1 MDEQNELDAVS
12 EQLEEQSAEGSEGGQ
27 EKEPE
32 FEIPEKY
39 KGKPLK
45 AVFEELEHANKNMG
59 RYANE
64 LGELR
69 KLSDEL
75 IKSQLRPQQ
84 EQPAPKEVDF
94 FENPQEAIRRQIE
107 SNPEVQSAKQYAMQ
121 ARQVQAKQQLQQMHP
136 DYQQVMQD
144 QGFAQW
150 VSKSPVRKHLLQQA
164 DSQYDLMAADEL
176 LSTYKELRGVK
187 APQQQAVLS
196 EPEKAARDKSL
207 SAASVESSGTGESS
221 KKILRRADIL
231 KLMMQPAKYREREQE
246 IALAYAEG
254 RVR

>member
-12 EQLEEQSAEGSEGGQ
+12 EQIEEQSAEGSEGGQ
-27 EKEPE
+27 EKEPD

-45 AVFEELEHANKNMG
+45 QVFEELEHANKSMG

-107 SNPEVQSAKQYAMQ
+107 SNPKVVEAGERAEILRKIVAKAQFD
-121 ARQVQAKQQLQQMHP
+121 RLHP
-136 DYQQVMQD
+136 DS
-144 QGFAQW
+144 GTI
-150 VSKSPVRKHLLQQA
+150 VSDPDFGAWIGKSKIRAELWKKAVDFDVEA
-164 DSQYDLMAADEL
+164 GDEL

-187 APQQQAVLS
+187 AQQQQAVLS

-231 KLMMQPAKYREREQE
+231 KLMMNPAKYREREAE
-246 IALAYAEG
+246 IAQAYSEG

>member
-12 EQLEEQSAEGSEGGQ
+12 EQIEEEQSAASSEGGQ

-45 AVFEELEHANKNMG
+45 QVFEELEHANKSMG

-75 IKSQLRPQQ
+75 IKSQLKPQQ

-107 SNPEVQSAKQYAMQ
+107 SNPKVVEAGERAEILRKIVAKAQFD
-121 ARQVQAKQQLQQMHP
+121 RLHP
-136 DYQQVMQD
+136 DS
-144 QGFAQW
+144 GTI
-150 VSKSPVRKHLLQQA
+150 VSDPDFGAWIGKSKIRAELWQKAVE
-164 DSQYDLMAADEL
+164 YDVEAGNEL

-187 APQQQAVLS
+187 AQQQQAVLS

-207 SAASVESSGTGESS
+207 QSASVESSGTGESS

-231 KLMMQPAKYREREQE
+231 KLMMNPAKYREREAE
-246 IALAYAEG
+246 IAQAYSEG

>member
-12 EQLEEQSAEGSEGGQ
+12 EQIEEEQSAAGSEGGQ

-32 FEIPEKY
+32 FDIPEKY

-45 AVFEELEHANKNMG
+45 QVFEELEHANKSMG

-84 EQPAPKEVDF
+84 EQPEPKEVDF

-107 SNPEVQSAKQYAMQ
+107 TNPEVVAAKQYAIA
-121 ARQVQAKQQLQQMHP
+121 ARQAQAKAEFERRHP
-136 DYQQVMQD
+136 DAMNVVQD
-144 QGFAQW
+144 KDFGEW
-150 VSKSPVRKHLLQQA
+150 IMKSRVRQEMFKKA
-164 DSQYDLMAADEL
+164 NAFDLDTADEL
-176 LSTYKELRGVK
+176 LSTYKELRAIK
-187 APQQQAVLS
+187 APQKEVLS

-207 SAASVESSGTGESS
+207 QSASVETSGTGESS

-231 KLMMQPAKYREREQE
+231 KLMMNPAKYRERQRE
-246 IALAYAEG
+246 IEIAYAEG

>member
-12 EQLEEQSAEGSEGGQ
+12 EQIEEEQSAASSEGGQ

-45 AVFEELEHANKNMG
+45 QVFEELEHANKSMG

-75 IKSQLRPQQ
+75 IKSQLKPQQ

-107 SNPEVQSAKQYAMQ
+107 SNPEVLAAKQYAIQ
-121 ARQVQAKQQLQQMHP
+121 ARQAQAKAEFERRHP
-136 DYQQVMQD
+136 DAMKIVQD
-144 QGFAQW
+144 ADFGDW
-150 VSKSPVRKHLLQQA
+150 ITKSKVRTEMFNRA
-164 DSQYDLMAADEL
+164 NAFDLDTADEL

-187 APQQQAVLS
+187 AQQQQAVLS

-207 SAASVESSGTGESS
+207 QSASVESSGTGESS

-231 KLMMQPAKYREREQE
+231 KLMMNPAKYREREAE
-246 IALAYAEG
+246 IAQAYSEG

>member
-1 MDEQNELDAVS
+1 MDEQNEIDAVS
-12 EQLEEQSAEGSEGGQ
+12 EQIEEEQSAASSEGGQ

-45 AVFEELEHANKNMG
+45 QVFEELEHANKSMG

-75 IKSQLRPQQ
+75 IKSQLKPQQ

-107 SNPEVQSAKQYAMQ
+107 SNPEVLAAKQYAIQ
-121 ARQVQAKQQLQQMHP
+121 AQQAQAKAEFARRHP
-136 DYQQVMQD
+136 DAGAIVQD
-144 QGFAQW
+144 KDFGEW
-150 VSKSPVRKHLLQQA
+150 IMKSKVRTEMFRKA
-164 DSQYDLMAADEL
+164 NAFDLDQADEL

-231 KLMMQPAKYREREQE
+231 KLMMNPAKYREREAE
-246 IALAYAEG
+246 IAQAYSEG

>member
-1 MDEQNELDAVS
+1 MDEQNELETVS
-12 EQLEEQSAEGSEGGQ
+12 EQIEEQSAEGSEGGQ
-27 EKEPE
+27 EKEPD

-45 AVFEELEHANKNMG
+45 QVFEELEHANKSMG

-75 IKSQLRPQQ
+75 IKSHLKPQQ

-107 SNPEVQSAKQYAMQ
+107 SNPKVVEAGERAEILRKIVAKAQFD
-121 ARQVQAKQQLQQMHP
+121 RLHP
-136 DYQQVMQD
+136 DS
-144 QGFAQW
+144 GTI
-150 VSKSPVRKHLLQQA
+150 VSDPNFGAWIGKSKIRAELWQKAV
-164 DSQYDLMAADEL
+164 DYDVEAGNEL
-176 LSTYKELRGVK
+176 LSTYKELRAVK
-187 APQQQAVLS
+187 APQQAVLS

-207 SAASVESSGTGESS
+207 QSASVESSGTGESS

-231 KLMMQPAKYREREQE
+231 KLMMNPAKYREREAE
-246 IALAYAEG
+246 IAQAYSEG

>member
-1 MDEQNELDAVS
+1 MDEQNELETVS
-12 EQLEEQSAEGSEGGQ
+12 EQIEEQSAASNEGGQ
-27 EKEPE
+27 ENEPE

-107 SNPEVQSAKQYAMQ
+107 SNPEVLAAKQYAIQ
-121 ARQVQAKQQLQQMHP
+121 AQQAQAKAEFARRHP
-136 DYQQVMQD
+136 DAGAIVQD
-144 QGFAQW
+144 KDFGEW
-150 VSKSPVRKHLLQQA
+150 ITKSKVRTEMFKKA
-164 DSQYDLMAADEL
+164 NAYDLDTADEL
-176 LSTYKELRGVK
+176 LSTYKELRGVR

-231 KLMMQPAKYREREQE
+231 KLMMNPAKYREREAE
-246 IALAYAEG
+246 IAQAYSEG

>member
-12 EQLEEQSAEGSEGGQ
+12 EQIEEQSAEGSEGGQ

-107 SNPEVQSAKQYAMQ
+107 SNPEVLAAKQYAIQ
-121 ARQVQAKQQLQQMHP
+121 AQQAQAKAEFARRHP
-136 DYQQVMQD
+136 DAGAIVADKDFGEWIMKSKVRTEMFKKANAFDLD
-144 QGFAQW
+144 Q
-150 VSKSPVRKHLLQQA
+150 
-164 DSQYDLMAADEL
+164 ADEL

-187 APQQQAVLS
+187 AQQQQAVLS

-207 SAASVESSGTGESS
+207 QSASVESSGTGESS

-231 KLMMQPAKYREREQE
+231 KLMMNPAKYREREAE
-246 IALAYAEG
+246 IAQAYSEG

>member
-107 SNPEVQSAKQYAMQ
+107 SNPKVVEAGERAEILRKIVAKAQFD
-121 ARQVQAKQQLQQMHP
+121 RLHP
-136 DYQQVMQD
+136 DS
-144 QGFAQW
+144 GAI
-150 VSKSPVRKHLLQQA
+150 VSDPDFGAWIGKSKIRAELWQKAV
-164 DSQYDLMAADEL
+164 DYDVEAGNEL
-176 LSTYKELRGVK
+176 LSTYKELRGVR
-187 APQQQAVLS
+187 ALQQQAVLS

-231 KLMMQPAKYREREQE
+231 KLMMNPAKYREREAE
-246 IALAYAEG
+246 IAQAYSEG

>member
-1 MDEQNELDAVS
+1 MDEQNELETVS
-12 EQLEEQSAEGSEGGQ
+12 EQIEEQSAEGSEGGQ
-27 EKEPE
+27 EKEPD

-45 AVFEELEHANKNMG
+45 QVFEELEHANKSMG

-107 SNPEVQSAKQYAMQ
+107 SNPKVVEAGERAEILRKIVAKAQFD
-121 ARQVQAKQQLQQMHP
+121 RLHP
-136 DYQQVMQD
+136 DS
-144 QGFAQW
+144 GTI
-150 VSKSPVRKHLLQQA
+150 VSDPNFGAWIGKSKIRAELWQKAV
-164 DSQYDLMAADEL
+164 DYDVEAGNEL
-176 LSTYKELRGVK
+176 LSTYKELRAVK
-187 APQQQAVLS
+187 APQQAVLS

-207 SAASVESSGTGESS
+207 QSASVESSGTGESS

-231 KLMMQPAKYREREQE
+231 KLMMNPAKYREREAE
-246 IALAYAEG
+246 IAQAYSEG

>member
-12 EQLEEQSAEGSEGGQ
+12 EQIEEEQSAASSEGGQ

-45 AVFEELEHANKNMG
+45 QVFEELEHANKSMG

-75 IKSQLRPQQ
+75 IKSQLKPQQ

-107 SNPEVQSAKQYAMQ
+107 SNPKVVEAVERAEILRKIVAKAQFD
-121 ARQVQAKQQLQQMHP
+121 RLHP
-136 DYQQVMQD
+136 DSSEVVAEP
-144 QGFAQW
+144 GFGEW
-150 VSKSPVRKHLLQQA
+150 IRKSKIRVDLWQKA
-164 DSQYDLMAADEL
+164 VDYDLEAGNEL

-187 APQQQAVLS
+187 AQQQQAVLS
-196 EPEKAARDKSL
+196 EPEKAARDKSMQ
-207 SAASVESSGTGESS
+207 SASVESSGTGESS

-231 KLMMQPAKYREREQE
+231 KLMMNPAKYREREAE
-246 IALAYAEG
+246 IAQAYSEG

>member
-12 EQLEEQSAEGSEGGQ
+12 EQIEEEQSAASSEGEQ
-27 EKEPE
+27 AKEPE

-45 AVFEELEHANKNMG
+45 QVFEELEHANKNMG

-107 SNPEVQSAKQYAMQ
+107 SNPEVLAAKQYAIQ
-121 ARQVQAKQQLQQMHP
+121 ARQAQAKAEFERRHP
-136 DYQQVMQD
+136 DAVKIVQD
-144 QGFAQW
+144 ADFGDW
-150 VSKSPVRKHLLQQA
+150 ITKSKVRTEMFKKA
-164 DSQYDLMAADEL
+164 NAFDLDTADEL
-176 LSTYKELRGVK
+176 LSTYKELRAVK
-187 APQQQAVLS
+187 APQQAVLS

-231 KLMMQPAKYREREQE
+231 KLMMNPAKYREREAE
-246 IALAYAEG
+246 IAQAYSEG

>member
-12 EQLEEQSAEGSEGGQ
+12 EQLEEQSAAGNEGGQ

-107 SNPEVQSAKQYAMQ
+107 SNPEVLAAKQYAIQ
-121 ARQVQAKQQLQQMHP
+121 AQQAQAKAEFARRHP
-136 DYQQVMQD
+136 DAGAIVQD
-144 QGFAQW
+144 KDFGDW
-150 VSKSPVRKHLLQQA
+150 IMKSKVRTEMFKKA
-164 DSQYDLMAADEL
+164 NAFDLDTADEL
-176 LSTYKELRGVK
+176 LSTYKELRAVK
-187 APQQQAVLS
+187 APQQSVLS

-207 SAASVESSGTGESS
+207 NAASVESSGTGESS

-231 KLMMQPAKYREREQE
+231 KLMMNPAKYREREQE
-246 IALAYAEG
+246 IAQAYLEG

>member
-12 EQLEEQSAEGSEGGQ
+12 EQIEEEQSAAGSEGGQ

-45 AVFEELEHANKNMG
+45 QVFEELEHANKSMG

-107 SNPEVQSAKQYAMQ
+107 SNPKVVEAGERAEILRKIVAKAQFD
-121 ARQVQAKQQLQQMHP
+121 RLHP
-136 DYQQVMQD
+136 DS
-144 QGFAQW
+144 GTI
-150 VSKSPVRKHLLQQA
+150 VSDPDFGAWIGKSKIRVDLWQKA
-164 DSQYDLMAADEL
+164 VDYDLEAGNEL

-207 SAASVESSGTGESS
+207 QSASVESSGTGESS

-231 KLMMQPAKYREREQE
+231 KLMMNPAKYREREAE
-246 IALAYAEG
+246 IAQAYSEG

>member
-12 EQLEEQSAEGSEGGQ
+12 EQIEEQSAEGSEGGQ
-27 EKEPE
+27 EKEPD

-39 KGKPLK
+39 KGKSLK
-45 AVFEELEHANKNMG
+45 QVFEELEHANKNMG

-75 IKSQLRPQQ
+75 IKSQLKPQQ

-107 SNPEVQSAKQYAMQ
+107 SNPKVVEAGERAEILRKIVAKAQFD
-121 ARQVQAKQQLQQMHP
+121 RLHP
-136 DYQQVMQD
+136 DS
-144 QGFAQW
+144 GTI
-150 VSKSPVRKHLLQQA
+150 VSDPNFGAWIGKSKIRAELWKKAVDFDVEA
-164 DSQYDLMAADEL
+164 GDEL

-187 APQQQAVLS
+187 AQQQQAVVS

-231 KLMMQPAKYREREQE
+231 KLMMNPAKYREREAE
-246 IALAYAEG
+246 IAQAYSEG

>member
-107 SNPEVQSAKQYAMQ
+107 SNPEVLGKAI
-121 ARQVQAKQQLQQMHP
+121 ARNPGTTGAGKGRVC
-136 DYQQVMQD
+136 
-144 QGFAQW
+144 
-150 VSKSPVRKHLLQQA
+150 
-164 DSQYDLMAADEL
+164 
-176 LSTYKELRGVK
+176 
-187 APQQQAVLS
+187 
-196 EPEKAARDKSL
+196 KAAPRC
-207 SAASVESSGTGESS
+207 GCN
-221 KKILRRADIL
+221 RADLDFGEWIMKSKVRTEMFRKPML
-231 KLMMQPAKYREREQE
+231 LTSIKLTSC
-246 IALAYAEG
+246 
-254 RVR
+254 

>member
-1 MDEQNELDAVS
+1 MDEQNEIDAVS
-12 EQLEEQSAEGSEGGQ
+12 EQIEEQSAEGSEGGQ
-27 EKEPE
+27 EKEPD

-45 AVFEELEHANKNMG
+45 QVFEELEHANKSMG

-107 SNPEVQSAKQYAMQ
+107 SNPEVLAAKQYAIQ
-121 ARQVQAKQQLQQMHP
+121 AQQAQAKAEFERRHP
-136 DYQQVMQD
+136 DAMQIVQDAGFGEWITKSKVRTEMFKKANAFDLD
-144 QGFAQW
+144 Q
-150 VSKSPVRKHLLQQA
+150 
-164 DSQYDLMAADEL
+164 ADEL
-176 LSTYKELRGVK
+176 LSTYKELRGVR
-187 APQQQAVLS
+187 APQQQTVLS
-196 EPEKAARDKSL
+196 EPEKVARDKSL

-231 KLMMQPAKYREREQE
+231 KLMMNPAKYREREAE
-246 IALAYAEG
+246 IAQAYSEG

>member
-1 MDEQNELDAVS
+1 MDEQNELETVS
-12 EQLEEQSAEGSEGGQ
+12 EQIEEQSAASSEGEQ

-45 AVFEELEHANKNMG
+45 AVFEELEHANKSMG

-107 SNPEVQSAKQYAMQ
+107 SNPEVLAAKQYAIQ
-121 ARQVQAKQQLQQMHP
+121 AQQAQAKAEFARRHP
-136 DYQQVMQD
+136 DAGAIVQD
-144 QGFAQW
+144 KDFGEW
-150 VSKSPVRKHLLQQA
+150 IMKSRVRTEMFKKA
-164 DSQYDLMAADEL
+164 NAFDLDQADEL

-187 APQQQAVLS
+187 AQQQQAVLS

-207 SAASVESSGTGESS
+207 QSASVESSGTGESS

-231 KLMMQPAKYREREQE
+231 KLMMNPAKYREREAE
-246 IALAYAEG
+246 IAQAYSEG